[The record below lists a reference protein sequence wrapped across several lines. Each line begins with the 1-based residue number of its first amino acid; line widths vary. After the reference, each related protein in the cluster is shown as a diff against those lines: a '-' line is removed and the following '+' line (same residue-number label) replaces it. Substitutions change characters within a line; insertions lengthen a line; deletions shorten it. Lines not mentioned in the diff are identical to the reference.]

1 MKYIVLILL
10 SFINAFATNYVN
22 EFPTYVYGDIRPIAA
37 IYNSIAMITSS
48 EIYQNLIYLAI
59 LFSTISLGWMVTV
72 GKDLV
77 GALKGGSFAI
87 GSIAVLLVPVD
98 VHLVDKRL
106 DFGLINNYYQD
117 HTLGYEKISNVPW
130 LIALTPSIATTISTD
145 LIELANQAFKG
156 NTLNYSGMK
165 DIGKTGYSELGYN
178 KAYDMINT
186 IVDKYSFE
194 EIGTQDA
201 SNFKKDFKIYLVDC
215 VIPKTVNNT
224 LVTTKL
230 INPSKDIYSSLS
242 PTEIG
247 LTVSDEVVKRDGS
260 VSDCVSFY
268 TEIIANLKGLN
279 TDTFSTLSR
288 LAGTPDIKA
297 IKGMNNIMLADIQST
312 VFSNTTEQLA
322 IYAQNLA
329 AAPLIKTT
337 IEDYYRGTGMSGQ
350 EIANSITASKSNA
363 NIQTQG
369 LGQFKWMAQILPF
382 AMHFLFGIIL
392 ASSIF
397 TLLMIVARG
406 TYHGSAIARHYFGG
420 FIQFEAI
427 RVSTALVNNLVMYYA
442 TIGAVDKLTEF
453 GGNPLATTRVP
464 SYLEYIAQ
472 WEGVS
477 GLLAVSAIFLIPA
490 IAMKGDVASIASSMQ
505 GISGRYVGNDVETS
519 RDATSKSSARQRA
532 VGNVLNDEQAMKKLE
547 QMGLS
552 VPKERMPLEY
562 YNAVTNDLSSMSSG
576 IGNMLSQDKM
586 DNFAKGTTANT
597 ASKISNTAGYGSS
610 VNLSSAENVAFQ
622 DGQVQGIQT
631 NATEDYRNKANWD
644 ANKVGTGK
652 AIQAVGK
659 DVSAMATSDLA
670 SSDSGFESYAKGS
683 YNQGAMATVK
693 TQAVGGL
700 NLSTE
705 DLNKIGDTVK
715 ASIQS
720 EIGKG
725 QGVQENI
732 KKYGEDAYKTSSE
745 YGERSN
751 LAKTMEKISAQGGV
765 DNAVNLDATDSMIK
779 AVQQVGTIGG
789 TMATYENA
797 AKSTGRSIGQV
808 IEDLSKDLTQGK
820 IGSDMATVDYAN
832 ANGGYVHFQEK
843 SARDK
848 TSSAIATLDGKT
860 GSMINESGA
869 LTEQGYKTTKEMSE
883 GKAKSD
889 IRTVQEY
896 DKNYTGGYT
905 QAQVDS
911 ASVKAGQ
918 DMSNLQAQK
927 DGKFINDE
935 GLTNKGIDAYGITPT
950 EQAAI
955 LDAKHSTFYG
965 KNADTTANNIVNA
978 LKGIS
983 KRDASLEAMNIAK
996 ENKLNE
1002 EDTKKFVDDY
1012 VNNKLQEVENKFKE
1026 LGMIDKNGKVQ
1037 SGDAMVG
1044 ALSKMGAMNYA
1055 SSKSLTFDG
1064 KNITMGIDSSN
1075 GEAKVFN
1082 SNSSSNVNGGQNNAF
1097 SKLDSSTTG
1106 NKSEENDNYD
1116 VKNKGE
1122 QLNYDPLIDL
1132 VGNDTV
1138 GEIAKEVLQGAVVL
1152 GALDA
1157 ITGGKVKNRIKDA
1170 KDKYLNQRKENKGL
1184 VNGKDGDG
1192 GKKWYNPENRTD
1204 VEEYL
1209 DKNKGA
1215 KSYLELDRDLSE
1227 GRPTSQ
1233 PSGPNFPQSAETA
1246 NATTN
1251 NTKADNN
1258 ADAINN
1264 SSNKYNS
1271 NYNTSENEM
1280 SQNSG
1285 EKSLNQQKIDLA
1297 NKNPESLARETFV
1310 NQANMKAKENLDAFR
1325 NGSID
1330 KQSFSDKNA
1339 KLATFMS
1346 KVENGA
1352 DISPKELDSL
1362 GIKSTSELPL
1372 ETKMSKNN
1380 KPYQVVNTSEYGQQI
1395 KEVEAQKFRD
1405 VETKVSNSDIQNDFK
1420 NENIEGSG
1428 NSQSSMSPK
1437 EVGENELKN
1446 KINERRNVI
1455 DEAFKNGEMKPS
1467 EYETQKTKLSNIE
1480 DRLNSGKDVH
1490 TNKLEQA
1497 GISTKG
1503 ISSKNGV
1510 VDLSSFAEQ
1519 LTKPNI
1525 EIQHPKIENFITEA
1539 EAKTAGIETKG
1550 FFRQRFDAVQDALNS
1565 GVGFKTKL
1573 GLTASAL
1580 ILGSQ
1585 SETFANA
1592 LNAVDPMQMVIG
1604 QDLGKDSDIVSAQ
1617 NMVSPKMVQSQ
1628 LSALPESMKFIG
1640 NEQPQQV
1647 AQNQVLQQV
1656 YEQYKNNMNGLAN
1669 GSLTQEQFDNNNMHL
1684 NNVAQNTMMNKPISQ
1699 TSMEYAGL
1707 NTQNMPFDNGILNMQ
1722 SYGQNF
1728 NSSNFTEVLR
1738 DGQVRNELSN
1748 IYSEQYEQSRMLNS
1762 NEEQMQKLQM
1772 MEMRNSIGKVS
1783 EKMKSLEDIN
1793 FTSED
1798 LEMLRN
1804 DLKKMRIRSN

>member
-1 MKYIVLILL
+1 MKFFLL
-10 SFINAFATNYVN
+10 TIIFVINAFATNYVN

-48 EIYQNLIYLAI
+48 DIYQNLIYLAI
-59 LFSTISLGWMVTV
+59 LFSTVSIGWMVTV

-77 GALKGGSFAI
+77 GALKGGSFTI

-117 HTLGYEKISNVPW
+117 HTLGYEKISHVPW

-145 LIELANQAFKG
+145 LIQLTNQAFKG
-156 NTLNYSGMK
+156 NTVNYSGMK

-178 KAYDMINT
+178 KAFDMINT

-194 EIGTQDA
+194 KIGTQDA

-215 VIPKTVNNT
+215 VIPKTVSNT
-224 LVTTKL
+224 IVTTNL
-230 INPSKDIYSSLS
+230 ISPTKDIYTSLS

-247 LTVSDEVVKRDGS
+247 LTASDEAVKRDGS
-260 VSDCVSFY
+260 TTDCVSFY
-268 TEIIANLKGLN
+268 TEIMGNLKGLN
-279 TDTFSTLSR
+279 TDTYKTLSR
-288 LAGTPDIKA
+288 LTGVTDIKSVN
-297 IKGMNNIMLADIQST
+297 GLNNIMLADIQST

-329 AAPLIKTT
+329 AAPLIKST

-350 EIANSITASKSNA
+350 EIANSITAAKSTSSL
-363 NIQTQG
+363 QTQG

-392 ASSIF
+392 ASSLF

-406 TYHGSAIARHYFGG
+406 TRQGGAIARNYFGG
-420 FIQFEAI
+420 FVQFEAI
-427 RVSTALVNNLVMYYA
+427 RVSTALVNNLVMYYG
-442 TIGAVDKLTEF
+442 TIGAADKLTEF
-453 GGNPLATTRVP
+453 SGNPLTVLDIP
-464 SYLEYIAQ
+464 SYLDYIATM
-472 WEGVS
+472 EGVS

-532 VGNVLNDEQAMKKLE
+532 VGNVLNDEQAMKKLD
-547 QMGLS
+547 QMGLT

-562 YNAVTNDLSSMSSG
+562 YNSVTNDLSSMSSG

-622 DGQVQGIQT
+622 DGQVQGFQT

-652 AIQAVGK
+652 AIQGVGK
-659 DVSAMATSDLA
+659 DVSAMATTDLA
-670 SSDSGFESYAKGS
+670 SSDSGFDSYAKGS
-683 YNQGAMATVK
+683 YNQGAMATAK
-693 TQAVGGL
+693 TQGAGGL

-725 QGVQENI
+725 QGVQDNI

-765 DNAVNLDATDSMIK
+765 DNAVKLDATDSMIK
-779 AVQQVGTIGG
+779 AFQQTGSISG
-789 TMATYENA
+789 TMASYEEA
-797 AKSTGRSIGQV
+797 AKSSGKSIGKV

-820 IGSDMATVDYAN
+820 ISSDIATVDYAN
-832 ANGGYVHFQEK
+832 ANGGYVNFQKK
-843 SARDK
+843 SALEK
-848 TSSAIATLDGKT
+848 TSTAITSLDGKT

-869 LTEQGYKTTKEMSE
+869 LTEEGKQTVKEMSE
-883 GKAKSD
+883 AKAKSD
-889 IRTVQEY
+889 IRSVSEY
-896 DKNYTGGYT
+896 DKNYKGGYV

-927 DGKFINDE
+927 NGQFISDD
-935 GLTNKGIDAYGITPT
+935 GLTQKGIQSYGISPT

-965 KNADTTANNIVNA
+965 KNADATANNIVNA
-978 LKGIS
+978 LKDIS
-983 KRDASLEAMNIAK
+983 KRDATLEATNKAR
-996 ENKLNE
+996 ENKLND
-1002 EDTKKFVDDY
+1002 EDTKKFVDEY
-1012 VNNKLQEVENKFKE
+1012 VNNKLQDVENKFKE
-1026 LGMIDKNGKVQ
+1026 LGMIDKNGNVQ

-1064 KNITMGIDSSN
+1064 KNITMGIDSST

-1082 SNSSSNVNGGQNNAF
+1082 SSSSSNVNGGKNNAF
-1097 SKLDSSTTG
+1097 SKLDSTTTG
-1106 NKSEENDNYD
+1106 NKKEENDNYD

-1122 QLNYDPLIDL
+1122 HLNYDPLIDYL
-1132 VGNDTV
+1132 GNGTV
-1138 GEIAKEVLQGAVVL
+1138 GEVAKDVLAGVGVL

-1157 ITGGKVKNRIKDA
+1157 MTGGKVKGGIKNSYENA
-1170 KDKYLNQRKENKGL
+1170 TKKYREYKNKKTGHVQGKGDDGKEKTF
-1184 VNGKDGDG
+1184 
-1192 GKKWYNPENRTD
+1192 NPKSPTD
-1204 VEEYL
+1204 VDEYL
-1209 DKNKGA
+1209 ENNKGA
-1215 KSYLELDRDLSE
+1215 KERLTKDKLNQ
-1227 GRPTSQ
+1227 T
-1233 PSGPNFPQSAETA
+1233 PSGREPSEPKYPFTA
-1246 NATTN
+1246 PANDATTSATTN
-1251 NTKADNN
+1251 NIKPQNT

-1264 SSNKYNS
+1264 SSNKDNK
-1271 NYNTSENEM
+1271 NYTTSDGQ
-1280 SQNSG
+1280 SGQNSG

-1297 NKNPESLARETFV
+1297 NKNPNELARETFRK
-1310 NQANMKAKENLDAFR
+1310 QAEMKAKENLDNFR

-1330 KQSFSDKNA
+1330 KQTFSQKNA
-1339 KLATFMS
+1339 ELSSFMS
-1346 KVENGA
+1346 KVENGM
-1352 DISPKELDSL
+1352 DITQKELETM
-1362 GIKSTSELPL
+1362 GIKPTSEMPL

-1380 KPYQVVNTSEYGQQI
+1380 KPYQVINTSAYGEQL
-1395 KEVEAQKFRD
+1395 KEIEAQRLRGLD
-1405 VETKVSNSDIQNDFK
+1405 TKISTSSNSSSI
-1420 NENIEGSG
+1420 NENSIK
-1428 NSQSSMSPK
+1428 PT
-1437 EVGENELKN
+1437 EV
-1446 KINERRNVI
+1446 
-1455 DEAFKNGEMKPS
+1455 
-1467 EYETQKTKLSNIE
+1467 
-1480 DRLNSGKDVH
+1480 
-1490 TNKLEQA
+1490 
-1497 GISTKG
+1497 
-1503 ISSKNGV
+1503 
-1510 VDLSSFAEQ
+1510 
-1519 LTKPNI
+1519 
-1525 EIQHPKIENFITEA
+1525 QHPKIDNFITEA
-1539 EAKTAGIETKG
+1539 EARTAGIETKG
-1550 FFRQRFDAVQDALNS
+1550 FFRQRFDAVQDAMHS
-1565 GVGFKTKL
+1565 GSNWKTKL

-1585 SETFANA
+1585 SETFANT
-1592 LNAVDPMQMVIG
+1592 LNAFDPMQMVIG
-1604 QDLGKDSDIVSAQ
+1604 QDLGKDSDVVSAQ
-1617 NMVSPKMVQSQ
+1617 NSISPKMVQSQ
-1628 LSALPESMKFIG
+1628 LSALPEAIKLNG
-1640 NEQPQQV
+1640 NAQPQQI

-1656 YEQYKNNMNGLAN
+1656 YDQYKHNNENLAN
-1669 GSLTQEQFDNNNMHL
+1669 GSITQDQYYNNNMHL
-1684 NNVAQNTMMNKPISQ
+1684 NSIAQNTMMNRPISQ

-1707 NTQNMPFDNGILNMQ
+1707 NTQNMPFENGNLNMQ
-1722 SYGQNF
+1722 SYGQSL
-1728 NSSNFTEVLR
+1728 NSSNFSDVLR

-1748 IYSEQYEQSRMLNS
+1748 IYSQQQEQNRMMNSSDEQIQR
-1762 NEEQMQKLQM
+1762 LQM

-1783 EKMKSLEDIN
+1783 EKMKTLEDIN

-1798 LEMLRN
+1798 LELLRT
-1804 DLKKMRIRSN
+1804 DLKKMRMRGN

>member
-1 MKYIVLILL
+1 MKYLL
-10 SFINAFATNYVN
+10 LLLLTFINAFATNYIN

-48 EIYQNLIYLAI
+48 DIYQNLIYLAI
-59 LFSTISLGWMVTV
+59 LFSTVSIGWMVTV

-77 GALKGGSFAI
+77 GALKGGSFTI

-117 HTLGYEKISNVPW
+117 HTLGYEKISHVPW
-130 LIALTPSIATTISTD
+130 LIALTPSIATTVSTD

-156 NTLNYSGMK
+156 NTVNYSGMK

-201 SNFKKDFKIYLVDC
+201 ANFKKDFKIYLVDC

-230 INPSKDIYSSLS
+230 LNPSKDIYTSLS

-247 LTVSDEVVKRDGS
+247 LTSSDEVVKRDGS

-279 TDTFSTLSR
+279 TDTFKTLSR
-288 LAGTPDIKA
+288 LAGTPDINA

-312 VFSNTTEQLA
+312 VFSNTTEQLV

-329 AAPLIKTT
+329 AAPLIKAT

-363 NIQTQG
+363 NMQTQG

-406 TYHGSAIARHYFGG
+406 TYNGSAIARNYFGG

-505 GISGRYVGNDVETS
+505 GISGRYVGNDVDTS

-532 VGNVLNDEQAMKKLE
+532 VGNVMNDEQAMKKLD
-547 QMGLS
+547 QMGLT

-597 ASKISNTAGYGSS
+597 ASKVSNTAGYGSS

-622 DGQVQGIQT
+622 DGQVQGFQT

-659 DVSAMATSDLA
+659 DVSAIATTDLA
-670 SSDSGFESYAKGS
+670 SSDSGFDSYAKGS

-765 DNAVNLDATDSMIK
+765 DNAVKLDATDSMIK
-779 AVQQVGTIGG
+779 AVQQVGNING

-797 AKSTGRSIGQV
+797 AKSSGKSIGQV

-820 IGSDMATVDYAN
+820 IGSDIATVDYAN
-832 ANGGYVHFQEK
+832 ANGGYANFQKK
-843 SARDK
+843 SALEK
-848 TSSAIATLDGKT
+848 TSTAITTLDGKT

-869 LTEQGYKTTKEMSE
+869 LTDEGKKTVKEMSE

-889 IRTVQEY
+889 IRTVSEF
-896 DKNYTGGYT
+896 DKNNKEHGGYVG
-905 QAQVDS
+905 AQSDI
-911 ASVKAGQ
+911 ASLNAAKTMGDLKAQREFGFL
-918 DMSNLQAQK
+918 N
-927 DGKFINDE
+927 ND
-935 GLTNKGIDAYGITPT
+935 GLTSKGLTANEIAPR
-950 EQAAI
+950 ESAAI

-965 KNADTTANNIVNA
+965 ENAQKSAESVANELKNASLRN
-978 LKGIS
+978 
-983 KRDASLEAMNIAK
+983 ASLEASNKAK
-996 ENKLNE
+996 ENNLNKE
-1002 EDTKKFVDDY
+1002 ETKKFVDDY
-1012 VNNKLQEVENKFKE
+1012 VNNKLQEVNSKFKE
-1026 LGMIDKNGKVQ
+1026 LGIYNDKNEVQ
-1037 SGDAMVG
+1037 TGDAMIG
-1044 ALSKMGAMNYA
+1044 ALAKMGAMNYA
-1055 SSKSLTFDG
+1055 SSKTLTFDG
-1064 KNITMGIDSSN
+1064 MDINMGIDSSS
-1075 GEAKVFN
+1075 GQAKVHRAN
-1082 SNSSSNVNGGQNNAF
+1082 ASRNVNSGNSDTFEELN
-1097 SKLDSSTTG
+1097 SSTTG
-1106 NKSEENDNYD
+1106 KKTEFNNDKTTLNNTDPLTTLAMARFGGDLQKAANWARSAEGAKWAMSAENNASLVAAETVHQILPEDKQGEHGDIAAMVAGAGMAGVVGAYGINKFTKKPVKMDTTGYNPITDKEGNIQGYEDSEGHKVADKNGYKLDEDGKKVKKGVMGRATTRMWDKFGEFKDNLSFGKDSNKSSPTSFTTENKTADSSPDNNDN
-1116 VKNKGE
+1116 K
-1122 QLNYDPLIDL
+1122 P
-1132 VGNDTV
+1132 
-1138 GEIAKEVLQGAVVL
+1138 
-1152 GALDA
+1152 
-1157 ITGGKVKNRIKDA
+1157 KDST
-1170 KDKYLNQRKENKGL
+1170 KDHS
-1184 VNGKDGDG
+1184 D
-1192 GKKWYNPENRTD
+1192 
-1204 VEEYL
+1204 
-1209 DKNKGA
+1209 
-1215 KSYLELDRDLSE
+1215 
-1227 GRPTSQ
+1227 
-1233 PSGPNFPQSAETA
+1233 
-1246 NATTN
+1246 
-1251 NTKADNN
+1251 
-1258 ADAINN
+1258 
-1264 SSNKYNS
+1264 SSNKDKT

-1280 SQNSG
+1280 SHNSG

-1325 NGSID
+1325 DGSID
-1330 KQSFSDKNA
+1330 KQAFSDKNA

-1395 KEVEAQKFRD
+1395 KEVEAQRLRG
-1405 VETKVSNSDIQNDFK
+1405 VESK
-1420 NENIEGSG
+1420 
-1428 NSQSSMSPK
+1428 
-1437 EVGENELKN
+1437 
-1446 KINERRNVI
+1446 
-1455 DEAFKNGEMKPS
+1455 
-1467 EYETQKTKLSNIE
+1467 
-1480 DRLNSGKDVH
+1480 
-1490 TNKLEQA
+1490 
-1497 GISTKG
+1497 
-1503 ISSKNGV
+1503 ISSPEIANE
-1510 VDLSSFAEQ
+1510 SSVH
-1519 LTKPNI
+1519 KP
-1525 EIQHPKIENFITEA
+1525 EVQHPKIENFITEA
-1539 EAKTAGIETKG
+1539 EARTAGIETKG
-1550 FFRQRFDAVQDALNS
+1550 FFRQRFDAVQEAMHS
-1565 GVGFKTKL
+1565 GGNWKTKL
-1573 GLTASAL
+1573 GVTASAL

-1585 SETFANA
+1585 SETIANT

-1617 NMVSPKMVQSQ
+1617 NMLSPKMVQSQ

-1640 NEQPQQV
+1640 NEQPQQL
-1647 AQNQVLQQV
+1647 AQNKVLQQV
-1656 YEQYKNNMNGLAN
+1656 YDQYKSNSNSLAN

-1684 NNVAQNTMMNKPISQ
+1684 NNIAQNTIMNKPVSQ
-1699 TSMEYAGL
+1699 SSMEYAGL
-1707 NTQNMPFDNGILNMQ
+1707 NTQNMPFDNGNLNMQ
-1722 SYGQNF
+1722 SYAQSF
-1728 NSSNFTEVLR
+1728 NSSNFSDVLR
-1738 DGQVRNELSN
+1738 DGQVRNELSS
-1748 IYSEQYEQSRMLNS
+1748 IYSQQYEQSKMLNS
-1762 NEEQMQKLQM
+1762 SDEQLQKLQM
-1772 MEMRNSIGKVS
+1772 MEMRNSIGNVS
-1783 EKMKSLEDIN
+1783 ERMKTIEDIN
-1793 FTSED
+1793 ITSED
-1798 LEMLRN
+1798 LEMLRT
-1804 DLKKMRIRSN
+1804 DLKKMRMRGN